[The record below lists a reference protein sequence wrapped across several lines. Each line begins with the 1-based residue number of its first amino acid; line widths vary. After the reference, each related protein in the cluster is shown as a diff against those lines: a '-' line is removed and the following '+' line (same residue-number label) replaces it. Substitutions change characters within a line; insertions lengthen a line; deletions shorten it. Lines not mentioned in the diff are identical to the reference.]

1 VYPVVDHVA
10 DKVMAI
16 LQRYGE
22 TQAPSTRYKDLV
34 DLVAI
39 LSEAPIEVNS
49 QRTALLSEGK
59 RRDVALPVRF
69 DVPHRELWDRGYASE
84 AGRSLLP
91 IARTLDEALAIVRAF
106 LDPVLSGNAEGVW
119 NPKSGRWEI

>member
-1 VYPVVDHVA
+1 VYPLVDHVA

-49 QRTALLSEGK
+49 QRTALTL
-59 RRDVALPVRF
+59 A
-69 DVPHRELWDRGYASE
+69 DRSQ
-84 AGRSLLP
+84 
-91 IARTLDEALAIVRAF
+91 TVDEALAIVRAF